1 MTTLFEAV
9 SGSELDRHLRAISR
23 VVRLSGTPEEGE
35 AFDYLA
41 SALQGFGYLVTRHQ
55 SHALVG
61 YPRHAS
67 LELLSPDPVAITV
80 NGYSLS
86 PGTGPVGIT
95 ADLAYAG
102 AGWPEDYTDLDVRGK
117 IVLM

>member
-1 MTTLFEAV
+1 MTTLVEAV
-9 SGSELDRHLRAISR
+9 SGSELDWHLRAISR

-55 SHALVG
+55 SDALVG
-61 YPRHAS
+61 YPCHAS
-67 LELLSPDPVAITV
+67 LELLSPDPAAIAA

-86 PGTGPVGIT
+86 PGTGPGGIT

-102 AGWPEDYTDLDVRGK
+102 AGQPEDYTDLDVRGK

>member
-9 SGSELDRHLRAISR
+9 SGSELDRHLRAISW

-35 AFDYLA
+35 AF
-41 SALQGFGYLVTRHQ
+41 YLVRRHQ
-55 SHALVG
+55 SDALVG

-67 LELLSPDPVAITV
+67 LELLSPDPAAIAA

-86 PGTGPVGIT
+86 PGTGPGGIT

-102 AGWPEDYTDLDVRGK
+102 AGRPEDSTDLDVRGK